1 MKNKNDLRI
10 MLIDN
15 DEHVRE
21 SLKVFFNTSQTPCLI
36 FKSAKQGLNALKYQR
51 VEVVISDYF
60 LPDMDGVQ
68 FLEQAALIQP
78 GITRILMATITTE
91 DLEQQVQ
98 LTSIDRF
105 IEKPLTV
112 ASLDTVISELEN
124 LNFSNHSRR

>member
-1 MKNKNDLRI
+1 

-36 FKSAKQGLNALKYQR
+36 FQSAEQGLNALKYQR

-68 FLEQAALIQP
+68 FLEQAAVIQP

-98 LTSIDRF
+98 LTRIDRF